1 MKVDSNHTC
10 LAVINLDSAL
20 EKDENCYPLVFL
32 EECKYIEKKRKLDIF
47 MIICV
52 IFFILISR
60 MKNRLMIFCETNFE
74 NAFFEGATLKSLM
87 KNKFLFNRSFITF

>member
-52 IFFILISR
+52 IFFILINR
-60 MKNRLMIFCETNFE
+60 MKNRLKIFWEKNFE
-74 NAFFEGATLKSLM
+74 NAFFEGATLKSVM
-87 KNKFLFNRSFITF
+87 KNKFLFNTSFITF